1 MKTFMGE
8 NNDTGL
14 YKSKL
19 EYLGKKVINY
29 KRHSHFLEVCLN
41 LKTVPK
47 GLEVKKTRCIRTT
60 YYTFIKIW
68 KNTLKNTEMA

>member
-1 MKTFMGE
+1 MGE

-47 GLEVKKTRCIRTT
+47 GLEIKKT
-60 YYTFIKIW
+60 
-68 KNTLKNTEMA
+68 